1 MANLEVNIEGSEE
14 IMVPETDVL
23 EDDSYDQN
31 TDEDIDEIDYDESV
45 DIADLET
52 ELELDDFNDEH

>member
-1 MANLEVNIEGSEE
+1 MIK
-14 IMVPETDVL
+14 
-23 EDDSYDQN
+23 N